1 MSNAKNLC
9 EVLESASRNKAGI
22 VFIQDQDSEKLLT
35 YKELYDTAKGI
46 LYNLRQQGITR
57 GHEVIMQIEDNE
69 NFIRVFWACILGGII
84 PIPLHVAVNKEQQ
97 NQVINIFKVLKNPKI
112 ITDCNSETITCG
124 EKVFADKEDVDKEQ
138 VEKERAGIGT
148 DKDTIESFK
157 QRILEHT
164 INCKEIITITN
175 YDDGIVPLPQDVAY
189 IQFSSGSTGNPKG
202 IMISHENVI
211 SNSYA
216 IFNRANCKKED
227 SILNWLPISHSFSL
241 VVGHIASMYAD
252 INQYLMPTLLF
263 LKNPTLWMQKVDQHR
278 NSMLLAPNFGFNH
291 FLAYTNQEVTYDWD
305 LSCIK
310 IIASGGEPID
320 VTICN
325 TFIDYLSRYGLNK
338 NTIWPSYGMTEA
350 TVGITAP
357 KIGDG
362 FRFFSLDRNSIGYGN
377 KIKEISDTNQENVK
391 NIINVVS
398 VGYPY
403 EECFVRI
410 CNQDNDIL
418 EEKYIGSIQIKGKNV
433 TKGYCSNDVANREA
447 FTNDGWLKTGDIGFL
462 YENQL
467 VVTGREKDIIFINGQ
482 NYYPIDIERI
492 VKETNGLAFN
502 EVAVCGIFN
511 KEKQKEEVAIFVLTK
526 ETVESFAVK
535 ASSIKN
541 HVNNCTGIEVSNII
555 PVDSLPKASSGK
567 IQRFKLME
575 QFLNGSFD
583 TVIQALSTVSVSNV
597 SRKLKKPKNETEE
610 KLVQIWGQILK
621 SSNISVDQSF
631 FELGGDSLKAALVLH
646 SMNKMFDIDISLRD
660 IFNHITIESLAEF
673 ISSVESNSF
682 EDIQPVEKKEYYPL
696 SSAQKRL
703 YALNELHKEGIAYN
717 ITQVVMVE
725 DNLEVERVK
734 ETFDLLIKRHEAL
747 RTSFEL
753 QDGLIVQRIHDIVQN
768 NFTYREAREA
778 DIDEIIDQAIV
789 PYELDKAPL
798 FRTFVIKTE
807 QQNYYIILDI
817 HHIISDG
824 TSIGILMKE
833 FLQIYNNEKLSEHR
847 LNYRDYAVW
856 QETKKNSEKIMKQK
870 GYWLKEF
877 GSQIPLL
884 NMPTDYMRPSKQ
896 VFEGNSISF
905 TINEEVTSRLKNLS
919 KATNT
924 TLYMVLFSAF
934 NLFIHKYANQEEIVI
949 GTVTSGRNLASLQN
963 VVGMFVNT
971 LAIKSKLYEEESF
984 TDYLLRIKDT
994 SLEAFDNSE
1003 YQFDQLIEDLHKNR
1017 DLSRNPIFDVMF
1029 VMENMEIPAN
1039 DDEHIRFQIY
1049 DYKPKGTKLD
1059 LTLKVQERDGAI
1071 IGWFQYSTS
1080 LFKKGTIHRFKQYYL
1095 EVLNGIIDSSN
1106 QKVSS
1111 IGIVPIKEKER
1122 IVSTFNNTDVMYNNS
1137 LTICEMFERQV
1148 EKTPNNI
1155 AVVCGKEKLTYDEL
1169 NQMANSLARTLRQAG
1184 VKTDTIVGLLIE
1196 RSVYMAIGILAVM
1209 KAGGAYLP
1217 IDSEYP
1223 PDRITYMLEDSD
1235 ASALITQ
1242 TMLKNRVDFSGTK
1255 IIIDDT
1261 CSYPKDSSNIQPI
1274 STVNDIAYVIYTSG
1288 STGKPKGVKVEHR
1301 SLANYVAWFTRK
1313 SNLQERDKTI
1323 LLSSYA
1329 FDLSYTSLYT
1339 SLLCGGELHIVSKD
1353 EYTDPE
1359 KLLHY
1364 INTHEI
1370 TYIKATPSLFS
1381 MLVNTYSFHKSDICK
1396 SLRLIV
1402 LGGESI
1408 NVSLVEKYN
1417 KIYPDAQIM
1426 NHYGPTECTI
1436 GCIATVIDW
1445 NHLNEYKRCPVIGM
1459 PIDNVKVY
1467 IVDNKMEPVAIGQTG
1482 ELYIGGSCLARGYMN
1497 LAELDKEKFVKNPFS
1512 ENDNNRLFKTGD
1524 LGRYLE
1530 DGSIEFLGRIDNQV
1544 KIRGYRIELGEIEN
1558 SILTYPGIDKVCV
1571 IDIDD
1576 SNGNKEVCAY
1586 IVTRKARIIKELR
1599 KYLLNKLPT
1608 YMVPTYL
1615 VTVEEIPIT
1624 SNGKVN
1630 KAALPKPNNDPVDT
1644 IEYVAPRTGTERR
1657 LVTIWGEVLGVEQI
1671 GIDNNFFEIG
1681 GHSLKATALMS
1692 KIQKE
1697 FNILIDMKDVFDY
1710 PTIRELS
1717 ICMNNKSP
1725 SEFSRIQRVEKR
1737 PYYPVSSSQKRIYT
1751 LAQIDPQSIS
1761 YNMPAAYI
1769 IKGDLDIDRL
1779 KNSLTILINRHEVFR
1794 TSFPIVNGE
1803 IVQQV
1808 QDQVKV
1814 QVCVDESKDTTEY
1827 IMKEFIK
1834 PFSLGT
1840 LPLVRFKLLKVK
1852 QEEHVLLMDMHH
1864 IIFDGVS
1871 IGIFVKEFNELYKG
1885 NTLPE
1890 LKIQYKEFAVW
1901 QKDFL
1906 RSDTLKRQEQ
1916 YWLNAYKNE
1925 WLPLSLPLDF
1935 ERPTIQ
1941 SFEGSSIIFEI
1952 DNTMTQLLRDLNR
1965 KTGTTLFMVL
1975 FGAYS
1980 ILLSKYSSQE
1990 DIIVGTAEAGRHH
2003 ADLENL
2009 IGMFINTLPLRT
2021 YPSGDK
2027 TLQQYME
2034 EVKDTC
2040 FEVFNNSDYQFDMLL
2055 DKLHV
2060 KREMGRNPLFDT
2072 MFILENVEYSSI
2084 DMNVPTLEPFE
2095 LNNRISK
2102 FDCML
2107 VGEEIEDTIK
2117 FEFKYCTKLF
2127 DIKTIKRLRDSYI
2140 KILSALIHNQEQRI
2154 CDIDYI
2160 DEKEEEKILVS
2171 FNDTKA
2177 YYPKEQTIAQLFE
2190 KQVLLYPEKTAVEF
2204 KGNRLSYLELDR
2216 RANCV
2221 AHMLMN
2227 KGIDRDFIVGVL
2239 VKRSVNM
2246 IIGIMGILK
2255 AGAAYMPISEE
2266 YPVNRIQYMLE
2277 DSKATIVLTEK
2288 SLIEQVRCVQQVSYV
2303 NHVIC
2308 IDNEELYKNYSNE
2321 RLNITRDSRDLAYV
2335 IYTSGTTGKPKG
2347 VMLENRSVVNLIYSL
2362 YDKVYQRYE
2371 GDLKIALI
2379 APYIFDAS
2387 VKQIFASLLLGHTL
2401 HVIPEEARVDGELLL
2416 DYYIANRIDIS
2427 DGTPIHLSI
2436 LTNCS
2441 SQQLKQIPIRCFL
2454 IGGEA
2459 LHNGI
2464 VTSLLDKCNHGDK
2477 KLDVVNVYG
2486 PTECCVDAT
2495 SYLINQDNCNEDIV
2509 IGKPLNN
2516 VRLYV
2521 LDKYQKIVPIGIPG
2535 ELYISG
2541 DGVARGYRNSQELT
2555 SSAFMEDC
2563 YQDGMRMYRTGDLVK
2578 WTEEGTIKYLGRID
2592 HQVKIR
2598 GFRIELG
2605 EIEKQLLS
2613 HKEIKEAAVLA
2624 RDDGSDRKYLCA
2636 YLTAD
2641 SKISIDAIRRYLSEE
2656 LPEYMIPSYFV
2667 QLDQLPVTINGKVN
2681 RKLLPE
2687 PEIIGTE
2694 LEVPIELPEDET
2706 QEILV
2711 KVWCEVLGLQQVGI
2725 HNNYYSLGGDSIK
2738 AIQISSKLRDYN
2750 LKVAIRDLL
2759 QHQTIEELSK
2769 YVTRTDLKTSQEM
2782 VTGQVKLTP
2791 IQKDFFER
2799 HYKVENHYNQSIMLY
2814 SKLGFNEKFVEKAFE
2829 KIVSHHDALRMTF
2842 KKDGHEVIQMNER
2855 DDSQSFEF
2863 LIYYVAVEDYES
2875 YIEEKVSEIQSGI
2888 DLEVGPLVKLGL
2900 FKTNEGDHLLVV
2912 IHHLVMDGVS
2922 WRILLQDFELAYKQL
2937 TQKQEIAL
2945 ASKTDS
2951 YKEWANQMYG
2961 YAKSSE
2967 IKEQFTYWSNIEKQN
2982 IIPMEKDIK
2991 LSSTRKLIDYE
3002 TIRIVL
3008 DEPYTDKLLRE
3019 TNSAYNTEI
3028 NDILLTALV
3037 KAIKNWT
3044 KNGQVLINLEGHGR
3058 EDIADNL
3065 DITRT
3070 IGWFTSKYPVLFQ
3083 LEDGY
3088 GLSNDIKTVK
3098 ETLRHVPQKGI
3109 GYSILRY
3116 ITLPM
3121 WNNEECFCLEPVI
3134 CFNYLGQFDNDITSD
3149 IFTTSK
3155 ISSGDNS
3162 NKENMNTYAVSVGGM
3177 IVNNQLIIKFTY
3189 NTKEFYKETMETLSR
3204 SYIKIL
3210 QEVIEHCSDKEEQ
3223 EYTPSD
3229 FDDDSL
3235 SFTELDTLNEMLQ
3248 EIEI

>member
-35 YKELYDTAKGI
+35 YKELYDTSKGI

-57 GHEVIMQIEDNE
+57 EHEVILQIEDNE

-112 ITDCNSETITCG
+112 ITDSNNETIAC
-124 EKVFADKEDVDKEQ
+124 
-138 VEKERAGIGT
+138 VEKECADIGT
-148 DKDTIESFK
+148 DKETIWNLKS
-157 QRILEHT
+157 RILENT
-164 INCKEIITITN
+164 ICCKDIIRITN
-175 YDDGIVPLPQDVAY
+175 YDDGIVPLPQEVAY

-202 IMISHENVI
+202 IMITHENVI
-211 SNSYA
+211 SNAYA
-216 IFNRANCKKED
+216 IFNRANCNKED

-278 NSMLLAPNFGFNH
+278 NTMLLAPNFGFNH
-291 FLAYTNQEVTYDWD
+291 FLACTNQEVSYGWD

-320 VTICN
+320 VNICN
-325 TFIDYLSRYGLNK
+325 NFIDYLSRYGLNK

-362 FRFFSLDRNSIGYGN
+362 FRFFRLDRDSVGYGN
-377 KIKEISDTNQENVK
+377 KIKEISETNLTNVK
-391 NIINVVS
+391 NVMNVVS

-403 EECFVRI
+403 EECLVRI
-410 CNQDNDIL
+410 CNQNNDIL
-418 EEKYIGSIQIKGKNV
+418 EEKYVGSIQIKGKNV
-433 TKGYCSNDVANREA
+433 TKGYYSNDVANREA
-447 FTNDGWLKTGDIGFL
+447 FTKDGWLKTGDIGFL

-502 EVAVCGIFN
+502 EVAACGIFN

-526 ETVESFAVK
+526 ENVESFAVK
-535 ASSIKN
+535 AISIKN

-555 PVDSLPKASSGK
+555 PVDSLPKSSSGK

-575 QFLNGSFD
+575 QYLKGSFD
-583 TVIQALSTVSVSNV
+583 ETIQFLSKVSLSNL
-597 SRKLKKPKNETEE
+597 SRKHKKPNNQTEE
-610 KLVQIWGQILK
+610 SLVQIWGHILK
-621 SSNISVDQSF
+621 NSDISVDQSF
-631 FELGGDSLKAALVLH
+631 FELGGDSLKAALVVH
-646 SMNKMFDIDISLRD
+646 SINQTFHIDITLRD

-673 ISSVESNSF
+673 ISSAETNSF
-682 EDIQPVEKKEYYPL
+682 EDIQPVEEKEYYTL

-703 YALNELHKEGIAYN
+703 YALSELYKEGIAYN
-717 ITQVVMVE
+717 ITQVVKVE
-725 DNLEVERVK
+725 ANLDVERVK
-734 ETFDLLIKRHEAL
+734 ETFDLLIKRHESL

-753 QDGLIVQRIHDIVQN
+753 QDGLIVQHIHDIVQN
-768 NFTYREAREA
+768 NFTYRIAREA
-778 DIDEIIDQAIV
+778 DIDEIIDQFIV
-789 PYELDKAPL
+789 PFELDKAPL
-798 FRTFVIKTE
+798 LRTCVVRTE

-817 HHIISDG
+817 HHIITDG

-833 FLQIYNNEKLSEHR
+833 FARIYNNEKLSEHR
-847 LNYRDYAVW
+847 LNYKDYAVW
-856 QETKKNSEKIMKQK
+856 QERNKNSEKIMKQK
-870 GYWLKEF
+870 EYWLKEF
-877 GSQIPLL
+877 GNHIPLL
-884 NMPTDYMRPSKQ
+884 NMPTDYKRPSKQ
-896 VFEGNSISF
+896 VFEGNSVSF
-905 TINEEVTSRLKNLS
+905 TINDEVTSRLKNLS
-919 KATNT
+919 RGTNT

-934 NLFIHKYANQEEIVI
+934 NLFIHKYTNQDEIII
-949 GTVTSGRNLASLQN
+949 GTVTSGRNHDSLQD

-971 LAIKSKLYEEESF
+971 LAIKSRLYEEESF
-984 TDYLLRIKDT
+984 TDYLLRIKDI
-994 SLEAFDNSE
+994 SLEAFDNSD
-1003 YQFDQLIEDLHKNR
+1003 YQFDQLIEDLHRNR

-1039 DDEHIRFQIY
+1039 DDDHIRFQIY

-1059 LTLKVQERDGAI
+1059 LTLKVQERDGEI
-1071 IGWFQYSTS
+1071 ICGFQYSTS
-1080 LFKKGTIHRFKQYYL
+1080 LFKEGTIHRFIQYYL
-1095 EVLNGIIDSSN
+1095 EVLNGIIVSSD
-1106 QKVSS
+1106 KRVSS
-1111 IGIVPIKEKER
+1111 IGILPIKEKER
-1122 IVSTFNNTDVMYNNS
+1122 IVGTFNDTDVMYNNS
-1137 LTICEMFERQV
+1137 LTICDMFELQV

-1155 AVVCGKEKLTYDEL
+1155 AVVFGKEKLTYEEL
-1169 NQMANSLARTLRQAG
+1169 NQMANSLARTLRQNG
-1184 VKTDTIVGLLIE
+1184 VKQDTIVGLLVE
-1196 RSVYMAIGILAVM
+1196 RSIYIAIGILAVM

-1223 PDRITYMLEDSD
+1223 SDRITYMLNDSD
-1235 ASALITQ
+1235 ASVLITQ
-1242 TMLKNRVDFSGTK
+1242 KDLRNLVNFSGTM
-1255 IIIDDT
+1255 ITIDDP
-1261 CSYPKDSSNIQPI
+1261 CDYSKDSSYIEPI
-1274 STVNDIAYVIYTSG
+1274 STVNDLAYVIYTSG
-1288 STGKPKGVKVEHR
+1288 STGKPKGVKVEHL
-1301 SLANYVAWFTRK
+1301 SLVNYVTWFSRK
-1313 SNLQERDKTI
+1313 FNLQECDKTI

-1339 SLLCGGELHIVSKD
+1339 SLICGGELYIVSKD

-1364 INTHEI
+1364 ISTHEI

-1381 MLVNTYSFHKSDICK
+1381 MLVNTYSFHKSDICN

-1402 LGGESI
+1402 LGGEPI

-1417 KIYPDAQIM
+1417 KIYPDTQIM

-1436 GCIATVIDW
+1436 GCIATLIDPY
-1445 NHLNEYKRCPVIGM
+1445 HLNEYKRCPVIGM
-1459 PIDNVKVY
+1459 PIDNAKVY

-1497 LAELDKEKFVKNPFS
+1497 LEELDKEKFVKNPFTKNY
-1512 ENDNNRLFKTGD
+1512 NDRLYKTGD
-1524 LGRYLE
+1524 LGKFLE

-1544 KIRGYRIELGEIEN
+1544 KIRGYRIELGEIES
-1558 SILTYPGIDKVCV
+1558 SILTYPGVDEVCV

-1576 SNGNKEVCAY
+1576 SYGNKEVCAY
-1586 IVTRKARIIKELR
+1586 IVTRKEQIIYDLR

-1615 VTVEEIPIT
+1615 VTVDEIPIT

-1630 KAALPKPNNDPVDT
+1630 KAALPKPNNDYVDT
-1644 IEYVAPRTGTERR
+1644 IEYVAPRTDTERR
-1657 LVTIWGEVLGVEQI
+1657 LITIWGEVLGVEQI

-1681 GHSLKATALMS
+1681 GHSLKATVLMS

-1717 ICMNNKSP
+1717 ICMNNKNQ
-1725 SEFSRIQRVEKR
+1725 SEYCKIQKVEKR

-1751 LAQIDPQSIS
+1751 LAQIDPQSKS

-1769 IKGDLDIDRL
+1769 IKGDLDLERL
-1779 KNSLTILINRHEVFR
+1779 KDSLTILINRHEVFR
-1794 TSFPIVNGE
+1794 TSFHIVNGE

-1808 QDQVKV
+1808 HDQVKV
-1814 QVCVDESKDTTEY
+1814 QVCVDVSKDTTEH
-1827 IMKEFIK
+1827 IMMKFIK

-1840 LPLVRFKLLKVK
+1840 LPLVRFKFLKVK
-1852 QEEHVLLMDMHH
+1852 QEEHVLLMDLHH

-1885 NTLPE
+1885 NSLPE
-1890 LKIQYKEFAVW
+1890 LKIQYKEYAVW

-1906 RSDTLKRQEQ
+1906 SSDTLKRQER

-1925 WLPLSLPLDF
+1925 WSPLTLPLDY

-1941 SFEGSSIIFEI
+1941 SFEGGCIEFEI

-1980 ILLSKYSSQE
+1980 ILLSKYSTQE

-2027 TLQQYME
+2027 TLLQYME

-2055 DKLHV
+2055 DKLNV

-2084 DMNVPTLEPFE
+2084 DMNGPKFEPIE
-2095 LNNRISK
+2095 LNNTITK
-2102 FDCML
+2102 FDFML
-2107 VGEEIEDTIK
+2107 VGEEVEDTIK

-2127 DIKTIKRLRDSYI
+2127 DIKTIERLRDSYI
-2140 KILSALIHNQEQRI
+2140 KILSALVHNQEQKI
-2154 CDIDYI
+2154 CEIDFI
-2160 DEKEEEKILVS
+2160 DEKEVKKILVS
-2171 FNDTKA
+2171 FNDTNA
-2177 YYPKEQTIAQLFE
+2177 YYPQDQTIAQLFE
-2190 KQVLLYPEKTAVEF
+2190 QQVLLYPEKTAVEF
-2204 KGNRLSYLELDR
+2204 KGNRLSYLELDQK
-2216 RANCV
+2216 ANCV
-2221 AHMLMN
+2221 AHMLMD
-2227 KGIDRDFIVGVL
+2227 KGIGKDSIVGIL

-2246 IIGIMGILK
+2246 IVGIMGILK

-2266 YPVNRIQYMLE
+2266 YPVNRIQYMME

-2288 SLIEQVRCVQQVSYV
+2288 ALMEQVSYV
-2303 NHVIC
+2303 EKVSFVNHIVC

-2321 RLNITRDSRDLAYV
+2321 RLDNTRDSRDLAYV

-2401 HVIPEEARVDGELLL
+2401 HIIPEEARIDGELLL

-2436 LTNCS
+2436 LSNCS
-2441 SQQLKQIPIRCFL
+2441 RERLKRIPIRCFL

-2464 VTSLLDKCNHGDK
+2464 VENLLGKCNCNENT
-2477 KLDVVNVYG
+2477 LDIVNVYG

-2541 DGVARGYRNSQELT
+2541 EGVARGYMNSQELT
-2555 SSAFMEDC
+2555 RSAFMEDC
-2563 YQDGMRMYRTGDLVK
+2563 YHDGMRMYRTGDLVK

-2592 HQVKIR
+2592 DQVKIR

-2605 EIEKQLLS
+2605 EIEKQLLK
-2613 HKEIKEAAVLA
+2613 HKEITEAAVLA
-2624 RDDGSDRKYLCA
+2624 RDNDFDSKYLCA
-2636 YLTAD
+2636 YLKAD
-2641 SKISIDAIRRYLSEE
+2641 SKISIDEIRRYLSEE

-2667 QLDQLPVTINGKVN
+2667 QLDQLPVTINGKVD

-2687 PEIIGTE
+2687 PKITATE

-2759 QHQTIEELSK
+2759 QHQTIDELSK
-2769 YVTRTDLKTSQEM
+2769 YVTSTDIKASQEM

-2791 IQKDFFER
+2791 IQKAFFER

-2814 SKLGFNEKFVEKAFE
+2814 SKMGFNEKFVEKAFE
-2829 KIVSHHDALRMTF
+2829 KIMNHHDALRMTF
-2842 KKDGHEVIQMNER
+2842 KKDGYEIIQINKN

-2875 YIEEKVSEIQSGI
+2875 YIEEKVREIQSGI
-2888 DLEVGPLVKLGL
+2888 DIEDGPLVKLGL
-2900 FKTNEGDHLLVV
+2900 FKTYEGDHLLVV
-2912 IHHLVMDGVS
+2912 IHHLVIDGVS

-2937 TQKQEIAL
+2937 TQKQEISL
-2945 ASKTDS
+2945 SSKTDS
-2951 YKEWANQMYG
+2951 YKEWAKQIYG
-2961 YAKSSE
+2961 YAKSPE
-2967 IKEQFTYWSNIEKQN
+2967 IKEQFPYWSNIEKQN
-2982 IIPMEKDIK
+2982 FIPIVKDIR
-2991 LSSTRKLIDYE
+2991 LSESRKLKDCE
-3002 TIRIVL
+3002 TITIIL
-3008 DEPYTDKLLRE
+3008 DESYTKKLLQE
-3019 TNSAYNTEI
+3019 TNTAYNTEI
-3028 NDILLTALV
+3028 NDILLTALA
-3037 KAIKNWT
+3037 KSIKNWT

-3065 DITRT
+3065 NITRT

-3083 LEDGY
+3083 LEDSY
-3088 GLSNDIKTVK
+3088 ELSIDIKTVK

-3121 WNNEECFCLEPVI
+3121 WNNEECFCLEPEI
-3134 CFNYLGQFDNDITSD
+3134 CFNYLGQFDNNITSD
-3149 IFTTSK
+3149 IFTTSN

-3162 NKENMNTYAVSVGGM
+3162 NKENMSTYAVSVGGM
-3177 IVNNQLIIKFTY
+3177 IVKNQLLIKFTY
-3189 NTKEFYKETMETLSR
+3189 NTKEFYKETIETLSR

-3210 QEVIEHCSDKEEQ
+3210 QEVIEHCSDREDQ

>member
-1 MSNAKNLC
+1 MTNAKNLC

-22 VFIQDQDSEKLLT
+22 VFIQDQDSEKLVT

-46 LYNLRQQGITR
+46 LYNLIQQGITR
-57 GHEVIMQIEDNE
+57 EHEVIMQIEDNE
-69 NFIRVFWACILGGII
+69 NFIYVFWACILGGII

-97 NQVINIFKVLKNPKI
+97 NQIINIFKVLKNPKI
-112 ITDCNSETITCG
+112 ITDSNNETIAC
-124 EKVFADKEDVDKEQ
+124 
-138 VEKERAGIGT
+138 VEKECADIGT
-148 DKDTIESFK
+148 DKETIWNLK
-157 QRILEHT
+157 NRILDNT
-164 INCKEIITITN
+164 ICCKDIIKITN
-175 YDDGIVPLPQDVAY
+175 YDDGIVPLPHEVAY

-202 IMISHENVI
+202 IMITHENVI
-211 SNSYA
+211 SNAKA
-216 IFNRANCKKED
+216 IFNRANCNKQD

-263 LKNPTLWMQKVDQHR
+263 LKNPTLWMQKVDQHK
-278 NSMLLAPNFGFNH
+278 NTMLLAPNFGFNH
-291 FLAYTNQEVTYDWD
+291 FLACMDREISYNWD

-310 IIASGGEPID
+310 IIVTGGEPID
-320 VTICN
+320 VNVCN
-325 TFIDYLSRYGLNK
+325 NFMELLSRYGLSK

-357 KIGDG
+357 MIGDG
-362 FRFFSLDRNSIGYGN
+362 FRFLQLERDSVGYGN
-377 KIKEISDTNQENVK
+377 KIKEVCNHSVTNVM
-391 NIINVVS
+391 NVVT
-398 VGYPY
+398 VGYPFDD
-403 EECFVRI
+403 CLLRI
-410 CNQDNDIL
+410 CNENNDIL
-418 EEKYIGSIQIKGKNV
+418 DEKYVGSIQIKGKNV
-433 TKGYCSNDVANREA
+433 TKGYYSNDDANREA
-447 FTNDGWLKTGDIGFL
+447 FTQDGWLKTGDIGFL

-502 EVAVCGIFN
+502 EVAACGIFN

-526 ETVESFAVK
+526 ENIESYAVK
-535 ASSIKN
+535 AVAIKN
-541 HVNNCTGIEVSNII
+541 HVNNCTGLEVSNII
-555 PVDSLPKASSGK
+555 PVEALPKASSGK

-575 QFLNGSFD
+575 QYQKGSFD
-583 TVIQALSTVSVSNV
+583 ETIQSLSKVSLSNL
-597 SRKLKKPKNETEE
+597 SRKLKKPNNETEE
-610 KLVQIWGQILK
+610 SLVQIWGHILK
-621 SSNISVDQSF
+621 NSNISVDQSF
-631 FELGGDSLKAALVLH
+631 FELGGDSLKAALVVH
-646 SMNKMFDIDISLRD
+646 SINKMFHIDITLRD

-673 ISSVESNSF
+673 ISSAETNSF
-682 EDIQPVEKKEYYPL
+682 EDIQSVEMKEYYPL
-696 SSAQKRL
+696 SSAQNRL
-703 YALNELHKEGIAYN
+703 YALNELHKKGIAYN

-725 DNLEVERVK
+725 DNLDVERVK
-734 ETFDLLIKRHEAL
+734 ESFDLLIKRHEAL

-753 QDGLIVQRIHDIVQN
+753 QDGLIVQRIHDSVED
-768 NFTYREAREA
+768 NFTYREAEEA
-778 DIDEIIDQAIV
+778 DIDEIIDQFIV
-789 PYELDKAPL
+789 PFELDKAPL
-798 FRTFVIKTE
+798 LRTCVVRTE

-824 TSIGILMKE
+824 TSFGILMKE
-833 FLQIYNNEKLSEHR
+833 FTQIYSNEKLSEHR
-847 LNYRDYAVW
+847 LNYKDYAVW
-856 QETKKNSEKIMKQK
+856 QETNKNSEKIMKQK
-870 GYWLKEF
+870 EYWLKEF
-877 GSQIPLL
+877 GSHMLL
-884 NMPTDYMRPSKQ
+884 FDMPTDYKRPFKQ
-896 VFEGNSISF
+896 QFEGNSVRFS
-905 TINEEVTSRLKNLS
+905 INTELTSHLKNLS
-919 KATNT
+919 RVTNT
-924 TLYMVLFSAF
+924 TLYMVLLSAF
-934 NLFIHKYANQEEIVI
+934 NLFIHKYANQEEIII
-949 GTVTSGRNLASLQN
+949 GTVTSGRNLDSLQD

-971 LAIKSKLYEEESF
+971 LAIRSKLYEEESF

-994 SLEAFDNSE
+994 SLEAFDNSD

-1049 DYKPKGTKLD
+1049 DYRPKGTKLD
-1059 LTLKVQERDGAI
+1059 LTLKVQERDGEI
-1071 IGWFQYSTS
+1071 ICWFQYSTS
-1080 LFKKGTIHRFKQYYL
+1080 LFKEGTIHRFIQYYL
-1095 EVLNGIIDSSN
+1095 EVLNGIIVASDK
-1106 QKVSS
+1106 KVSS
-1111 IGIVPIKEKER
+1111 IGILPIKEKER
-1122 IVSTFNNTDVMYNNS
+1122 IVSTFNDTDVMNINS
-1137 LTICEMFERQV
+1137 LTICEMFELQV
-1148 EKTPNNI
+1148 EKTPNNV
-1155 AVVCGKEKLTYDEL
+1155 AVVFGKEKLTYVEL
-1169 NQMANSLARTLRQAG
+1169 NQMSNSLARTLRQNG
-1184 VKTDTIVGLLIE
+1184 VKQDTIVGLLVE
-1196 RSVYMAIGILAVM
+1196 RSVYIAIGILAVM

-1235 ASALITQ
+1235 ASVLITQ
-1242 TMLKNRVDFSGTK
+1242 KDLRDLVNFSGTM
-1255 IIIDDT
+1255 ITIEDP
-1261 CSYPKDSSNIQPI
+1261 CSYSNDSSYIEPI
-1274 STVNDIAYVIYTSG
+1274 STVNDLAYVIYTSG

-1301 SLANYVAWFTRK
+1301 SLANYIAWFTRK
-1313 SNLQERDKTI
+1313 TNLQKRDKTI

-1364 INTHEI
+1364 IGTHEI

-1381 MLVNTYSFHKSDICK
+1381 MLVNTYSFHQSDICN

-1402 LGGESI
+1402 LGGEPI

-1417 KIYPDAQIM
+1417 RIYPDTQIM
-1426 NHYGPTECTI
+1426 NHYGPTECTV
-1436 GCIATVIDW
+1436 GCIATLIDLY
-1445 NHLNEYKRCPVIGM
+1445 HLNEYKRCPVIGM
-1459 PIDNVKVY
+1459 PIDNAKVY

-1482 ELYIGGSCLARGYMN
+1482 ELYIGGTCLARGYMN
-1497 LAELDKEKFVKNPFS
+1497 LEELDKEKFVKNPFTK
-1512 ENDNNRLFKTGD
+1512 NKKDRLYKTGD

-1544 KIRGYRIELGEIEN
+1544 KIRGYRIELEEIEN
-1558 SILTYPGIDKVCV
+1558 SILTYPGVDKACV

-1576 SNGNKEVCAY
+1576 SYGNKEVCAY
-1586 IVTRKARIIKELR
+1586 IVTRDERITQNLR

-1608 YMVPTYL
+1608 YMIPSYF
-1615 VTVEEIPIT
+1615 VTIDEIPIT

-1630 KAALPKPNNDPVDT
+1630 KAALPKPNNDHVDT
-1644 IEYVAPRTGTERR
+1644 IEYVAPRTDTEKR
-1657 LVTIWGEVLGVEQI
+1657 LVTVWGEVLGVEQI

-1681 GHSLKATALMS
+1681 GHSLKATVLMS

-1697 FNILIDMKDVFDY
+1697 FNILIDMKDVFNY

-1717 ICMNNKSP
+1717 TCMTNKNQ
-1725 SEFSRIQRVEKR
+1725 SEFCMIQKVEKQ

-1751 LAQIDPQSIS
+1751 LAQIDPESIS

-1769 IKGDLDIDRL
+1769 IKGELDLERL
-1779 KNSLTILINRHEVFR
+1779 KDSLTILINRHEVFR
-1794 TSFPIVNGE
+1794 TSFHIVKGE

-1808 QDQVKV
+1808 HDHVKV
-1814 QVCVDESKDTTEY
+1814 QVWVDESKDTTEH

-1852 QEEHVLLMDMHH
+1852 QKEHVLLMDMHH

-1871 IGIFVKEFNELYKG
+1871 IGIFVKEFNEFYKG
-1885 NTLPE
+1885 NSLPE
-1890 LKIQYKEFAVW
+1890 LKIQYKDYAVW

-1906 RSDTLKRQEQ
+1906 SSDTLKHQEQ

-1925 WLPLSLPLDF
+1925 WSPLTLPLDY

-1941 SFEGSSIIFEI
+1941 SFEGSCIKFEI

-1975 FGAYS
+1975 YGAYS
-1980 ILLSKYSSQE
+1980 ILLSKYSTQE

-2027 TLQQYME
+2027 TLLQYME

-2055 DKLHV
+2055 DKLNV
-2060 KREMGRNPLFDT
+2060 KRELGRNPLFDT

-2084 DMNVPTLEPFE
+2084 DMNGSTFEPFE
-2095 LNNRISK
+2095 LNNTISK
-2102 FDCML
+2102 FDFML
-2107 VGEEIEDTIK
+2107 VGEEVEDTIK

-2127 DIKTIKRLRDSYI
+2127 DIKTIERLRDSYI

-2154 CDIDYI
+2154 CEINYI
-2160 DEKEEEKILVS
+2160 DEKEKEKLVVS
-2171 FNDTKA
+2171 FNDTNA
-2177 YYPKEQTIAQLFE
+2177 YYPQDQTIAQLFE
-2190 KQVLLYPEKTAVEF
+2190 QQVLLYPEKTAVEF
-2204 KGNRLSYLELDR
+2204 KGKRLSYLELDQK
-2216 RANCV
+2216 ANCV
-2221 AHMLMN
+2221 AHMLKY
-2227 KGIDRDFIVGVL
+2227 KGIGRDSIVGIL
-2239 VKRSVNM
+2239 VKRSLNM

-2288 SLIEQVRCVQQVSYV
+2288 VLMEQVSYV
-2303 NHVIC
+2303 EQNSNMNHVVC
-2308 IDNEELYKNYSNE
+2308 IDNDELYKNYSNE
-2321 RLNITRDSRDLAYV
+2321 RPVTTTDSRDLAYV

-2371 GDLKIALI
+2371 GELKIALI

-2387 VKQIFASLLLGHTL
+2387 VKQIFASLILGHTL
-2401 HVIPEEARVDGELLL
+2401 HIIPEEARVDGELLL
-2416 DYYIANRIDIS
+2416 DYYIANSIDIS

-2436 LTNCS
+2436 LSNCS
-2441 SQQLKQIPIRCFL
+2441 QEQLKRIPIRCFL

-2464 VTSLLDKCNHGDK
+2464 VTSLLDKCNRGDK
-2477 KLDVVNVYG
+2477 TLDIVNVYG

-2541 DGVARGYRNSQELT
+2541 AGVARGYMNSQELT

-2563 YQDGMRMYRTGDLVK
+2563 YHEGMRMYRTGDLVK
-2578 WTEEGTIKYLGRID
+2578 WTEEGTIKYLGRFD
-2592 HQVKIR
+2592 DQVKIR

-2605 EIEKQLLS
+2605 EIEKQLLK
-2613 HKEIKEAAVLA
+2613 HKDIKEAAVLA
-2624 RDDGSDRKYLCA
+2624 RDNDFDSKYLCA
-2636 YLTAD
+2636 YLTTD
-2641 SKISIDAIRRYLSEE
+2641 SKISIDEIRRYLLEE

-2667 QLDQLPVTINGKVN
+2667 QLDQLPVTTNGKVD

-2687 PEIIGTE
+2687 PDITDTE

-2759 QHQTIEELSK
+2759 QHQTIKELSK
-2769 YVTRTDLKTSQEM
+2769 YVTSTDVKTSQEM

-2814 SKLGFNEKFVEKAFE
+2814 SKMGFNEKFVEKAFE
-2829 KIVSHHDALRMTF
+2829 KIMNHHDALRMTF
-2842 KKDGHEVIQMNER
+2842 KKDGHEVIQINESY
-2855 DDSQSFEF
+2855 DSQSFEF

-2888 DLEVGPLVKLGL
+2888 DLEGGSLVKLGL
-2900 FKTNEGDHLLVV
+2900 FKTYEGDHLLIV
-2912 IHHLVMDGVS
+2912 IHHLVIDGVS
-2922 WRILLQDFELAYKQL
+2922 WRILLQDFELVYKQL
-2937 TQKQEIAL
+2937 MEGQETSL
-2945 ASKTDS
+2945 VSKTDS
-2951 YKEWANQMYG
+2951 YKEWANQIYQ
-2961 YAKSSE
+2961 YAMSPE
-2967 IKEQFTYWSNIEKQN
+2967 LKEQFSYWSNIEKQN
-2982 IIPMEKDIK
+2982 FIPIEKDIR
-2991 LSSTRKLIDYE
+2991 LSETRKLKDCE
-3002 TIRIVL
+3002 TISMIL
-3008 DEPYTDKLLRE
+3008 DELYTDKLLRE
-3019 TNSAYNTEI
+3019 TNTAYKTEI
-3028 NDILLTALV
+3028 NDILLTVLV
-3037 KAIKNWT
+3037 KTIKNWT

-3058 EDIADNL
+3058 EDIAENL

-3070 IGWFTSKYPVLFQ
+3070 IGWFTSKYPVL
-3083 LEDGY
+3083 LHLDDCY
-3088 GLSNDIKTVK
+3088 DLSDEIKNVK

-3116 ITLPM
+3116 ITLPAR
-3121 WNNEECFCLEPVI
+3121 NKEECFCLEPEI
-3134 CFNYLGQFDNDITSD
+3134 CFNYLGQFDNDLTSD
-3149 IFTTSK
+3149 VFTTSS
-3155 ISSGDNS
+3155 IDSGDNS
-3162 NKENMNTYAVSVGGM
+3162 SKENTSMYALSVGGM
-3177 IVNNQLIIKFTY
+3177 IVKNQLHIKFTY
-3189 NTKEFYKETMETLSR
+3189 NTKEFYKKTIKTLSR

-3210 QEVIEHCSDKEEQ
+3210 QEVIEHCSDREEQ